1 MDFILWDLF
10 LPGWFWVHG
19 GAPGMGGEKQ
29 RNYTGFAGH
38 RLIASG
44 ELTEVALKAKRW
56 LDRGDSTSILI
67 FEDETGNLVDLDFRG
82 TLYEFLD
89 KLEKKRARRAEAEP
103 AVEEPKRSGPGRPKL
118 GVVSREVSLLPRHW
132 DWLNSQPG
140 GASVTL
146 RKLVEEA
153 KRNSAGTDRA
163 RRSQEAAYKFMSAM
177 AGDFPGFEEA
187 SRAFFAQEPERFD
200 QLIQPWP
207 EDVREHVRR
216 LVAIAFRDQQDAAS

>member
-10 LPGWFWVHG
+10 LPGWFWVQG
-19 GAPGMGGEKQ
+19 KEPGMGEENQ
-29 RNYTGFAGH
+29 RNYTGFAGY

-44 ELTEVALKAKRW
+44 ALTEVALKAKEW
-56 LDRGDSTSILI
+56 LDRGDSAPLLI
-67 FEDETGNLVDLDFRG
+67 FEDETGNPVDLDFRG

-89 KLEKKRARRAEAEP
+89 KLEKKRARRAEAEQ
-103 AVEEPKRSGPGRPKL
+103 ATEEPKRSGPGRPKL

-153 KRNSAGTDRA
+153 RRNSAGADRA
-163 RRSQEAAYKFMSAM
+163 RRAQEAAYKFMAAM

-187 SRAFFAQEPERFD
+187 SRAFFANNPERFH

-207 EDVREHVRR
+207 EDVREHARK
-216 LVAIAFRDQQDAAS
+216 LVAAAFRAQEATT

>member
-1 MDFILWDLF
+1 
-10 LPGWFWVHG
+10 
-19 GAPGMGGEKQ
+19 MGEEKQ

-44 ELTEVALKAKRW
+44 ELTEVALKAKEW
-56 LDRGDSTSILI
+56 LDREENTPIRI
-67 FEDETGNLVDLDFRG
+67 FEDETGNPIDLDFRG

-89 KLEKKRARRAEAEP
+89 KLAKKRARKAETEQAEETRRA
-103 AVEEPKRSGPGRPKL
+103 GPGRPKL
-118 GVVSREVSLLPRHW
+118 GVISREVSLLPRHW
-132 DWLNSQPG
+132 EWLNSQPG

-153 KRNSAGTDRA
+153 RRNSAGRDRA

-187 SRAFFAQEPERFD
+187 SRAFFAKNHERFD
-200 QLIQPWP
+200 QLIQAWP
-207 EDVREHVRR
+207 EDVREHLGK
-216 LVAIAFRDQQDAAS
+216 LVAIAIRDDAE

>member
-19 GAPGMGGEKQ
+19 EEPGMGEEKQ

-44 ELTEVALKAKRW
+44 ELTEVALKAKEW
-56 LDRGDSTSILI
+56 LDRGDSASILI

-89 KLEKKRARRAEAEP
+89 KLEKKRARRAEAEQAP
-103 AVEEPKRSGPGRPKL
+103 EETKRSGPGRPKL

-153 KRNSAGTDRA
+153 RRNSVGADRA
-163 RRSQEAAYKFMSAM
+163 RRSQEAAYKFMAAM

-187 SRAFFAQEPERFD
+187 SRAFFAHDSERFH

-207 EDVREHVRR
+207 EDVREHVRK
-216 LVAIAFRDQQDAAS
+216 LVAIAIRDQAAAT